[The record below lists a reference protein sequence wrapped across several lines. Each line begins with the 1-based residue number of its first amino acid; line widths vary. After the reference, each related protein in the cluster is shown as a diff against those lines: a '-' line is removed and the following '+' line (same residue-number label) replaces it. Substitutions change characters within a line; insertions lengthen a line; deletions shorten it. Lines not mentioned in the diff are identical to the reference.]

1 MKVLIT
7 GGAGQ
12 LGRALSSTC
21 PEHHE
26 AWAPNRV
33 DLDITSREAV
43 RKAIAHFNPD
53 LVLNAA
59 AYTAVDKAESDEQA
73 ARQTNADAVGF
84 LAAEA
89 AAVGAK
95 FVHVSTDF
103 VFDGATGTPYS
114 TDAGVNPLSVYGQTK
129 LEGER
134 QALEESGARSLI
146 VRTAWVYGA
155 SGANFVTTMLALMAE
170 KPQLTVVDDQ
180 IGTPTYVV
188 DLANALWA
196 LAAMDCTGIYH
207 YTNSG
212 VASWYD
218 FALAIQE
225 EALDLGLLKKS
236 IPVDPVSSSQFIRP
250 ARRPSFSVLDKS
262 KTAAA
267 LGKASEHWR
276 KSLRV
281 MLKGLSNHG

>member
-7 GGAGQ
+7 GGTGQ
-12 LGRALSSTC
+12 LGRALSATC
-21 PEHHE
+21 PEQHD
-26 AWAPNRV
+26 AWAPNRIE
-33 DLDITSREAV
+33 LDILSPDAV
-43 RKAIAHFNPD
+43 RSAIARFNPD

-59 AYTAVDKAESDEQA
+59 AYTAVDKAETDEPA
-73 ARQTNADAVGF
+73 ARRTNADAVGM

-103 VFDGATGTPYS
+103 VFDGTAGTPYA
-114 TDAGVNPLSVYGQTK
+114 TDAEVNPLSVYGQTK

-134 QALEESGARSLI
+134 RALERSDARSLI
-146 VRTAWVYGA
+146 VRTAWVYGV
-155 SGANFVTTMLALMAE
+155 SGANFVKTMLALMAQ
-170 KPQLTVVDDQ
+170 KPELTVVDDQ

-225 EALDLGLLKKS
+225 EALDLGLIDKA
-236 IPVDPVSSSQFIRP
+236 IPVYPVSSSQFIRP
-250 ARRPSFSVLDKS
+250 ARRPSFSVLNKS
-262 KTAAA
+262 KTTEA
-267 LGKASEHWR
+267 LGKPSEHWR

-281 MLKGLSNHG
+281 MLKGLSDHD